1 MELTILAKIAISLI
15 LGAAVGFERESYEN
29 LTNKTR
35 NSGRGSLGVR
45 SYALISL
52 LGVLSGIVYRT
63 HLVIF
68 MLVAAI
74 FFLLLLMYYF
84 LGSWQSKDN
93 GMTTELAILLTY
105 ILGVFLATD
114 ILPVQ
119 LIIALT
125 VVLILILS
133 LKTEI
138 KTLVSRVQNH
148 ELDAFISYALITL
161 VIFPFLPNQP
171 FGLSTIPAL
180 NQLVKSLSLQLG
192 NIMDIEIVNPFNL
205 WKVVVIITGIDI
217 VGYILEKTVGQKNS
231 WVLTSIAGGFISSTS
246 TTQSLAIRSKKSKNV
261 NGLVAAALFANVSSF
276 IQHFLLIS
284 SMNTAL
290 LVIGIPY
297 LAAIIFSGL
306 FIALFFYKKS
316 TKIAETEMKGTKK
329 DMDSIHIFALKP
341 ALQFAL
347 IFTLIKFFSKVSL
360 LLFGQNGF
368 YITTALASFTGLDAV
383 TLSVGEIAGKALT
396 YQAGIIALIFA
407 NAINLLAK
415 TMYCYLQGSKSFALR
430 FGLSAVLII
439 ATSILSFLLF
449 K

>member
-1 MELTILAKIAISLI
+1 MELPVLAKIIISLI

-52 LGVLSGIVYRT
+52 LGVLSGIIYQT
-63 HLVIF
+63 HLTLFI
-68 MLVAAI
+68 LVTTI

-84 LGSWQSKDN
+84 LGSWLSKDN
-93 GMTTELAILLTY
+93 GMTTELAIILTY
-105 ILGVFLATD
+105 LFGVFIATD

-119 LIIALT
+119 FVIALT
-125 VVLILILS
+125 VILILILS

-138 KTLVSRVQNH
+138 KTLVARVQNY

-171 FGLSTIPAL
+171 FGLATIPAL
-180 NQLVKSLSLQLG
+180 NQLVKSFSLQLG
-192 NIMDIEIVNPFNL
+192 DIMNIEIVNPFNL
-205 WKVVVIITGIDI
+205 WRVVVIITGIDI

-276 IQHFLLIS
+276 VQHFLLIS
-284 SMNTAL
+284 SINTML
-290 LVIGIPY
+290 LVAGIPY
-297 LAAIIFSGL
+297 LSAIIISGL
-306 FIALFFYKKS
+306 VIAIFFYRRS
-316 TKIAETEMKGTKK
+316 GKIAETEMKSTKK
-329 DMDSIHIFALKP
+329 DMDSVHIFALKP

-347 IFTLIKFFSKVSL
+347 IFTLVKFFSKISL

-383 TLSVGEIAGKALT
+383 TLSVGEIAGKVLT
-396 YQAGIIALIFA
+396 YQSGVIALMFA

-430 FGLSAVLII
+430 FGLSSVLII
-439 ATSILSFLLF
+439 AASVLSFLLF